1 MNPAAI
7 RKRFEQ
13 IEKERKFSLR
23 WISDSLGINRYSVKK
38 LMRGDVRND
47 KDRERLSAIIKKLGY
62 PEAEFFGEEEL
73 NRDPNDAGRIPL
85 FGDIPAGNPLWLE
98 GSTRAEEWVYPPPG
112 LKHRKLFA
120 LRVRGNSM
128 LPRFHSGDI
137 IYMEPLSIKLG
148 VKDPERPV
156 PQLTFERLKGRVV
169 AALVD
174 GEATLKELQVV
185 SLGKPDD
192 YELRLMPLNAD
203 FSPIVVQA
211 NSTADFQGV
220 VVGLYR
226 SEP

>member
-1 MNPAAI
+1 MDPKVI
-7 RKRFEQ
+7 RKRFDE
-13 IEKERKFSLR
+13 ICKERKFSLR

-47 KDRERLSAIIKKLGY
+47 KDRERLKAIIKKLGY
-62 PEAEFFGEEEL
+62 PEAEFFSEEEL
-73 NRDPNDAGRIPL
+73 HPDPNAAGRIPL
-85 FGDIPAGNPLWLE
+85 YGDIPAGTPVWME
-98 GSTRAEEWVYPPPG
+98 GSARAEEWIYPPPG

-128 LPRFHSGDI
+128 LPRFSSGDTV
-137 IYMEPLSIKLG
+137 YMEPLSIQLG
-148 VKDPERPV
+148 VKDPENPV
-156 PQLTFERLKGRVV
+156 PQLTFERLKGRVL

-192 YELRLMPLNAD
+192 YELRLMPLNSE
-203 FSPIVVQA
+203 FSPIVIRPD
-211 NSTADFQGV
+211 STADFQGV